1 MYDKESLQELE
12 ERIRALEPDCNS
24 EEWLALM
31 DAYTARTSGTLPDV
45 DSSFQSF
52 LRDYSGTPPLFAE
65 EAEAPA
71 PKKARRHV
79 PVKLLRTA
87 LIAAALAAL
96 FSVTAYA
103 LGWFGLRERAVHTGY
118 ETSLAVIEEDG
129 SSHLESAE
137 AVILLPT
144 GYRDSP
150 EYQAA
155 AEWFSFQLQYQE
167 ERSRASVAA
176 GGGAWDWCDD
186 AGVQALLGS
195 NIYLASDVPMAEKLL
210 EIRDRYG
217 LRLHSSM
224 VFPPTEAEFY
234 RLTGTAPFFLGEGW
248 VSPGYVFEDGA
259 YKSEGSLLLEG
270 RECIWSLSR
279 YVPGTIPAYLTLIRN
294 EEDFE
299 EWSYTTAGG
308 DTVVIDYARV
318 GQNLSLNPESEDLYH
333 AVLIHYTGKDAFLN
347 LSSQV
352 PGGREQAEKLAEA
365 FAFAAAC
372 NGTPEE
378 NFLLEKR
385 VYAGEQPALTLSAF
399 AERPEAKASRTFLD
413 WYISWKGSPMARDGC
428 PVGCTEEAEP
438 ALREAYEKI
447 AAETGLRCPGDWC
460 WIHNGYVYP
469 RGYNGGVRD
478 FDAYTEKLSSEQ
490 VWQRLGLTPFDAI
503 EPQDLLL
510 YDTGFALDSPYY
522 RLRCWEKGSFFAN
535 LRLPSAGE
543 GREEWL
549 FETRCGAVVSL
560 SLPGEDPY
568 DIAAILYEAPEH
580 YVLIVPNHPDLYSL
594 QAIAWNID
602 FTRFR

>member
-1 MYDKESLQELE
+1 MKLQLQQ
-12 ERIRALEPDCNS
+12 
-24 EEWLALM
+24 
-31 DAYTARTSGTLPDV
+31 
-45 DSSFQSF
+45 DS
-52 LRDYSGTPPLFAE
+52 
-65 EAEAPA
+65 
-71 PKKARRHV
+71 
-79 PVKLLRTA
+79 
-87 LIAAALAAL
+87 
-96 FSVTAYA
+96 
-103 LGWFGLRERAVHTGY
+103 
-118 ETSLAVIEEDG
+118 
-129 SSHLESAE
+129 E

-167 ERSRASVAA
+167 EMTKASVAA

-186 AGVQALLGS
+186 AAAQALLGS
-195 NIYLASDVPMAEKLL
+195 DIYLASDVPMAEKLL

-259 YKSEGSLLLEG
+259 YKSEGSVFLG
-270 RECIWSLSR
+270 DRECIWSLSR
-279 YVPGTIPAYLTLIRN
+279 YVPGTIPAYLTLIRD

-308 DTVVIDYARV
+308 DTVVIDYARE
-318 GQNLSLNPESEDLYH
+318 GQNLSLNPETEDLYH

-385 VYAGEQPALTLSAF
+385 VYAGEKPSLTLSAF
-399 AERPEAKASRTFLD
+399 CERPEAKASQAFLD
-413 WYISWKGSPMARDGC
+413 WYISRKDSPMARDGC
-428 PVGCTEEAEP
+428 PMGCTEEAEP

-447 AAETGLRCPGDWC
+447 AADYGLRYPGDWS
-460 WIHNGYVYP
+460 WIHNGCVYP

-478 FDAYTEKLSSEQ
+478 FDAYAEKLSTEQ
-490 VWQRLGLTPFDAI
+490 VWQRLGLTPFDVI

-510 YDTGFALDSPYY
+510 YDTGFALDTPYY
-522 RLRCWEKGSFFAN
+522 RLRCWEKGSFFAD
-535 LRLPSAGE
+535 LRLPGPAE

-602 FTRFR
+602 FTQFR

>member
-12 ERIRALEPDCNS
+12 ERIRALEPEGDS

-31 DAYTARTSGTLPDV
+31 DAYTARTSETLPDV
-45 DSSFQSF
+45 ESSFQSF

-65 EAEAPA
+65 EAEAPT

-129 SSHLESAE
+129 SSHLEPAE

-167 ERSRASVAA
+167 EMSRASVAA
-176 GGGAWDWCDD
+176 GGEAWDWCDD
-186 AGVQALLGS
+186 AGAQALLGT

-217 LRLHSSM
+217 LKLHSSM

-234 RLTGTAPFFLGEGW
+234 RLTGTAPYFLGEGW

-259 YKSEGSLLLEG
+259 YKSEGSVFLG
-270 RECIWSLSR
+270 DRECIWSLSR
-279 YVPGTIPAYLTLIRN
+279 YVPGTIPAYLTLIRD
-294 EEDFE
+294 EEDYE

-308 DTVVIDYARV
+308 DTVVIDYARE
-318 GQNLSLNPESEDLYH
+318 GQNLSLNPETEDLYH
-333 AVLIHYTGKDAFLN
+333 AVLIHYTGADAFLS

-365 FAFAAAC
+365 FCFSAAC

-399 AERPEAKASRTFLD
+399 AERPEAKASRAFLD
-413 WYISWKGSPMARDGC
+413 WYLSWTGSPMARDGC
-428 PVGCTEEAEP
+428 PVGCTEAAEP

-447 AAETGLRCPGDWC
+447 AAETGLRCPGNWC
-460 WIHNGYVYP
+460 WLHNGYVYP
-469 RGYNGGVRD
+469 RGYNGGVPD
-478 FDAYTEKLSSEQ
+478 FDAYTEKLSMEQ
-490 VWQRLGLTPFDAI
+490 VWQRLGVAPFDAI

-510 YDTGFALDSPYY
+510 YDTGFALDTPYY
-522 RLRCWEKGSFFAN
+522 RLRCWQKGSFFTN
-535 LRLPSAGE
+535 LRLPGAAE
-543 GREEWL
+543 DREEWL
-549 FETRCGAVVSL
+549 FETKCGAVVSL

-568 DIAAILYEAPEH
+568 DVAAILYEAPEH

-602 FTRFR
+602 FNQFR